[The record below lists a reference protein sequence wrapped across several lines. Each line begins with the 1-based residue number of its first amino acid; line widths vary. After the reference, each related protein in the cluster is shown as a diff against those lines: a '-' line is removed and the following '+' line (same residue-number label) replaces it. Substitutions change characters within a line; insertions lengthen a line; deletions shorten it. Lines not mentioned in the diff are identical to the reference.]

1 MRTRVLLQPPGFR
14 YSDEKRAKM
23 QRIDISDFAVSL
35 ARLVDDTGLV
45 GMFDPIAY
53 VAGQAVR
60 DSAARGGLWQLV
72 GNEQNAPAVTA
83 INGIPAV
90 NFSHGNTRH
99 FTSSYVRPAGSF
111 SVAIVIA
118 VSATEAADFPGFLFS
133 TGLQVNTS
141 SNTNVR
147 YQGGSLRF
155 LADNNDPHG
164 VVNTALGAPGS
175 YVLIFSYDA
184 ETGIGA
190 VVRPDG
196 SVVTANFGNYPPAGY
211 AWNLG
216 GFADGS
222 FGNYG
227 FSGKVGHT
235 LLFDQALHVPENLT
249 KARSLISL
257 LRSRYAI

>member
-1 MRTRVLLQPPGFR
+1 MRTRVILQPPGFR
-14 YSDEKRAKM
+14 YSDEKRATM
-23 QRIDISDFAVSL
+23 QRIDISDFAVAL
-35 ARLVDDTGLV
+35 ARLVEDMGLV

-53 VAGQAVR
+53 SVGQSVH

-72 GNEQNAPAVTA
+72 GNEPNPPAVTA

-90 NFSHGNTRH
+90 NFSHGGTRH
-99 FTSSYVRPAGSF
+99 FTSSYVRAAGSF

-118 VSATEAADFPGFLFS
+118 VSPTEAEDFPGFLFS

-147 YQGGSLRF
+147 YQDGTLRF
-155 LADNNDPHG
+155 LADNNDTHG
-164 VVNTALGAPGS
+164 VVNTGLGAPGIH
-175 YVLIFSYDA
+175 VLIFSYDA
-184 ETGIGA
+184 ETDIGA
-190 VVRPDG
+190 VVRPHG
-196 SVVTANFGNYPPAGY
+196 SVVTANFGGYPPAGY
-211 AWNLG
+211 VWNLG

-222 FGNYG
+222 FGSYG

-235 LLFDQALHVPENLT
+235 LFFDQALHAPENIT